1 MSYTIT
7 YKEDSQQFEM
17 EEVLSDFIWT
27 HLEKIGKKENIPDVG
42 KAICE
47 GQMLAI
53 LEDRGIIVDL
63 LEEDGSRMEW

>member
-17 EEVLSDFIWT
+17 DGVLSDFIWT
-27 HLEKIGKKENIPDVG
+27 HLEKIGKKENIFEISE
-42 KAICE
+42 AICE

-63 LEEDGSRMEW
+63 LEEDSSRMEW

>member
-1 MSYTIT
+1 MNYTIT
-7 YKEDSQQFEM
+7 YKEETQKFEM
-17 EEVLSDFIWT
+17 NGVLSDFIWT
-27 HLEKIGKKENIPDVG
+27 HLEKIGKKENIFEISE
-42 KAICE
+42 AICE

>member
-17 EEVLSDFIWT
+17 EGVVSDFIWS
-27 HLEKIGKKENIPDVG
+27 HLEKIGKKENIFEISE
-42 KAICE
+42 AICE

>member
-17 EEVLSDFIWT
+17 EGVVSDFIWT
-27 HLEKIGKKENIPDVG
+27 HLEKIGKKENIFEISE
-42 KAICE
+42 AICE

-53 LEDRGIIVDL
+53 LEDRGIIVYL
-63 LEEDGSRMEW
+63 LEEDVSRMEW

>member
-7 YKEDSQQFEM
+7 YKEDTQKFEM
-17 EEVLSDFIWT
+17 DGVLSDFIWS
-27 HLEKIGKKENIPDVG
+27 HLEKIGKKENIFEISE
-42 KAICE
+42 AICE

>member
-17 EEVLSDFIWT
+17 DGVLSDFIWT
-27 HLEKIGKKENIPDVG
+27 HLEKIGKKENIFEISE
-42 KAICE
+42 AICE

-53 LEDRGIIVDL
+53 LEDYGIIVNL